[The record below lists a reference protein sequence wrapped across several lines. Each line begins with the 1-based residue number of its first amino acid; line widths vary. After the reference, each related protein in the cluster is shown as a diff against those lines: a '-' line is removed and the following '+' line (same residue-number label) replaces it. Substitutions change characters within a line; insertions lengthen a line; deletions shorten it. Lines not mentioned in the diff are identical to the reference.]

1 MLLTGDKVETAE
13 NIARSCGMIE
23 ESVTLASNE
32 KYRVAEVAKI
42 IEKNPELSLVV
53 DGSIVN
59 IKEHKDMIASVILRS
74 QSTVFCRVTPNQKAE
89 VVRIVKD
96 KGKMTLAI
104 GDGANDVNMILEA
117 HVGVGI
123 YGQEGMR
130 AAQVSNYAIG

>member
-1 MLLTGDKVETAE
+1 
-13 NIARSCGMIE
+13 MIE